1 MFSGVCK
8 MRILVANGLKK
19 TIVYC
24 RIAEA
29 IQYSNDNVAI
39 VLVGNKCDSETTRVV
54 TREQGQELANQLRC
68 PFFEASAKQN
78 ENVDDAFEKLI
89 DIICDNMRSI
99 AESDPTVN
107 GDASSGTIVLKNAE
121 EEDVGDRREWCPLCK

>member
-1 MFSGVCK
+1 

-24 RIAEA
+24 RIAEG

-68 PFFEASAKQN
+68 QFFEASAKQN

-89 DIICDNMRSI
+89 DIICDNMRST

-121 EEDVGDRREWCPLCK
+121 EEDVGDRRECCPLCK